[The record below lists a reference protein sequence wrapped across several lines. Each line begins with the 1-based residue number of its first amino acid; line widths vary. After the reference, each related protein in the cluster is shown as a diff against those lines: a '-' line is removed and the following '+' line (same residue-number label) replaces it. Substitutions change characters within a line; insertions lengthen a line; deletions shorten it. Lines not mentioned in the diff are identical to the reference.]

1 MNIYMD
7 LSYYFITFIYKRKR
21 NNSFI
26 TIVDLWLIIYNHK
39 LNNDVY
45 KAKRKLDEIKVD
57 IRWENDL

>member
-1 MNIYMD
+1 MD

-57 IRWENDL
+57 IR